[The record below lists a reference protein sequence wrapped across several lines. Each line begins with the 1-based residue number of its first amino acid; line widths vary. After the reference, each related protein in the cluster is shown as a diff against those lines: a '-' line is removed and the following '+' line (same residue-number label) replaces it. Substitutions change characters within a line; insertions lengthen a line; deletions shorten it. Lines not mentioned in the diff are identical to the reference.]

1 MLPRILTRV
10 VDWVRAHRQFG
21 VEFATHGSATWVFI
35 RTWKAGEFVRVAV
48 AIIDQYYG
56 DANSELAI
64 LGKILSA
71 VGSGAS
77 LVALVGGSHTLVEC
91 YKEYLGSGYTKTLV
105 DYPVFD
111 ARLLKR
117 CLQKTASVVFGTLD
131 PFSMTE
137 FIVARLKGAE
147 HRDWMQSRQSL
158 RRAIETGDLSLP
170 GLLDVVSN
178 IVGVWPLIVLY
189 LKETGKKDNGDSLVV
204 WFFLLSFFAVSCS
217 LSSVFSCLEKRD
229 RWILLRRPV
238 GQNEVSSVPSH
249 PGNVLVFSSTCHHGV
264 VGDIPT
270 RVLAVGILGV
280 DVSHSWW
287 YPHWQMFRDF

>member
-10 VDWVRAHRQFG
+10 VDWVRAHRQFS
-21 VEFATHGSATWVFI
+21 VDFATHGSATWVYT

-48 AIIDQYYG
+48 AIIDRYFN
-56 DANSELAI
+56 DAKSELAI

-77 LVALVGGSHTLVEC
+77 LVSLSGGFHTLVEC
-91 YKEYLGSGYTKTLV
+91 CKEYLGSGYTKTLV
-105 DYPVFD
+105 DYPIFD

-147 HRDWMQSRQSL
+147 HRDWVQSRQSL
-158 RRAIETGDLSLP
+158 RRAIETSYLSLP

-178 IVGVWPLIVLY
+178 IIGV
-189 LKETGKKDNGDSLVV
+189 
-204 WFFLLSFFAVSCS
+204 
-217 LSSVFSCLEKRD
+217 
-229 RWILLRRPV
+229 
-238 GQNEVSSVPSH
+238 
-249 PGNVLVFSSTCHHGV
+249 
-264 VGDIPT
+264 
-270 RVLAVGILGV
+270 
-280 DVSHSWW
+280 
-287 YPHWQMFRDF
+287 

>member
-10 VDWVRAHRQFG
+10 VDWVRAHRQFS
-21 VEFATHGSATWVFI
+21 VEFAIHGSATWAYI

-48 AIIDQYYG
+48 AIIDRYYG

-64 LGKILSA
+64 LGKNLSA

-77 LVALVGGSHTLVEC
+77 LVSLSGGSHTLVEC
-91 YKEYLGSGYTKTLV
+91 YKEYLGSYYTKTFV
-105 DYPVFD
+105 DYPIFD

-117 CLQKTASVVFGTLD
+117 YLQKTASVIFWTLD
-131 PFSMTE
+131 PVSMTE

-178 IVGVWPLIVLY
+178 IICV
-189 LKETGKKDNGDSLVV
+189 
-204 WFFLLSFFAVSCS
+204 
-217 LSSVFSCLEKRD
+217 
-229 RWILLRRPV
+229 
-238 GQNEVSSVPSH
+238 
-249 PGNVLVFSSTCHHGV
+249 
-264 VGDIPT
+264 
-270 RVLAVGILGV
+270 
-280 DVSHSWW
+280 
-287 YPHWQMFRDF
+287 

>member
-10 VDWVRAHRQFG
+10 VEWVRAHRQFG
-21 VEFATHGSATWVFI
+21 VEFVTHGSATWVFV

-48 AIIDQYYG
+48 AIIDRYFG
-56 DANSELAI
+56 DASSELAI

-77 LVALVGGSHTLVEC
+77 LVSLSGGSHTLVEC

-111 ARLLKR
+111 ARLLKL

-178 IVGVWPLIVLY
+178 IIGVWPLIVPY
-189 LKETGKKDNGDSLVV
+189 LKETGKKDSGDSLVV
-204 WFFLLSFFAVSCS
+204 WFFLLRS
-217 LSSVFSCLEKRD
+217 LPPNAYSQ
-229 RWILLRRPV
+229 LRF
-238 GQNEVSSVPSH
+238 
-249 PGNVLVFSSTCHHGV
+249 LV
-264 VGDIPT
+264 
-270 RVLAVGILGV
+270 
-280 DVSHSWW
+280 
-287 YPHWQMFRDF
+287 

>member
-10 VDWVRAHRQFG
+10 VDWVRAHRQVG
-21 VEFATHGSATWVFI
+21 VEFATHGSETWVFI
-35 RTWKAGEFVRVAV
+35 RTCKAGEFLRVAV
-48 AIIDQYYG
+48 AIIDRFYG

-77 LVALVGGSHTLVEC
+77 LVSLVGGSHTLVEC
-91 YKEYLGSGYTKTLV
+91 YKEYLGSGCTKTLA

-131 PFSMTE
+131 PSSMTE

-178 IVGVWPLIVLY
+178 IVGVWPLIVSY
-189 LKETGKKDNGDSLVV
+189 LKETGKKDSGDGFVV
-204 WFFLLSFFAVSCS
+204 WAFSLSFFAISC
-217 LSSVFSCLEKRD
+217 R
-229 RWILLRRPV
+229 
-238 GQNEVSSVPSH
+238 
-249 PGNVLVFSSTCHHGV
+249 
-264 VGDIPT
+264 
-270 RVLAVGILGV
+270 
-280 DVSHSWW
+280 
-287 YPHWQMFRDF
+287 

>member
-10 VDWVRAHRQFG
+10 VDWLRAHRQFS
-21 VEFATHGSATWVFI
+21 VEFATHGSATWVYI

-48 AIIDQYYG
+48 AIIDRYYG

-77 LVALVGGSHTLVEC
+77 LVSLSGGSYTLVES

-105 DYPVFD
+105 DYPIFD

-117 CLQKTASVVFGTLD
+117 CLQKTASVIFGTLD

-158 RRAIETGDLSLP
+158 RRAIETGDLSFP

-178 IVGVWPLIVLY
+178 IIGVWPLIV
-189 LKETGKKDNGDSLVV
+189 
-204 WFFLLSFFAVSCS
+204 SF
-217 LSSVFSCLEKRD
+217 
-229 RWILLRRPV
+229 
-238 GQNEVSSVPSH
+238 
-249 PGNVLVFSSTCHHGV
+249 
-264 VGDIPT
+264 
-270 RVLAVGILGV
+270 
-280 DVSHSWW
+280 
-287 YPHWQMFRDF
+287 

>member
-35 RTWKAGEFVRVAV
+35 RVWKAGEFVRLAV
-48 AIIDQYYG
+48 AIIDRYYG

-64 LGKILSA
+64 LGKILSG

-147 HRDWMQSRQSL
+147 HRDWIESRQSL

-170 GLLDVVSN
+170 SLLDVVSN
-178 IVGVWPLIVLY
+178 IVGVWPLIVVY

-204 WFFLLSFFAVSCS
+204 WFFLLSFFAISCS

-229 RWILLRRPV
+229 RWILLRRSV

-249 PGNVLVFSSTCHHGV
+249 SGNVLVFSSTCHHGV

>member
-10 VDWVRAHRQFG
+10 VGWVRAYRQFG
-21 VEFATHGSATWVFI
+21 VEFVTHGSATWVFI
-35 RTWKAGEFVRVAV
+35 RTWKAGAFVRLAV
-48 AIIDQYYG
+48 AIIDRYYG

-64 LGKILSA
+64 LGKILSV

-77 LVALVGGSHTLVEC
+77 LVSLSGSCHTLVEC

-111 ARLLKR
+111 ASLLKR

-131 PFSMTE
+131 PLSMTE

-178 IVGVWPLIVLY
+178 IIGVWPLIVSY
-189 LKETGKKDNGDSLVV
+189 LKETGKKDSGDSLVV
-204 WFFLLSFFAVSCS
+204 WFFLRVTLSDNAHIHLCS
-217 LSSVFSCLEKRD
+217 LV
-229 RWILLRRPV
+229 
-238 GQNEVSSVPSH
+238 
-249 PGNVLVFSSTCHHGV
+249 
-264 VGDIPT
+264 
-270 RVLAVGILGV
+270 
-280 DVSHSWW
+280 
-287 YPHWQMFRDF
+287 

>member
-1 MLPRILTRV
+1 MLPRLLTRV

-21 VEFATHGSATWVFI
+21 AEFATHGSTTWVFI

-48 AIIDQYYG
+48 AMIDRYYG

-71 VGSGAS
+71 VGSGIS
-77 LVALVGGSHTLVEC
+77 LVSLSGGSHTLVEC

-105 DYPVFD
+105 DYPIFD

-117 CLQKTASVVFGTLD
+117 CLQKTASVVSGTLD
-131 PFSMTE
+131 LFSMTE
-137 FIVARLKGAE
+137 FFVARLKGAE

-178 IVGVWPLIVLY
+178 TIGVWPLIVSY
-189 LKETGKKDNGDSLVV
+189 LKETGKMDSGDSLVV
-204 WFFLLSFFAVSCS
+204 SFFLRVTLSYKAHIHLCS
-217 LSSVFSCLEKRD
+217 FV
-229 RWILLRRPV
+229 
-238 GQNEVSSVPSH
+238 
-249 PGNVLVFSSTCHHGV
+249 
-264 VGDIPT
+264 
-270 RVLAVGILGV
+270 
-280 DVSHSWW
+280 
-287 YPHWQMFRDF
+287 